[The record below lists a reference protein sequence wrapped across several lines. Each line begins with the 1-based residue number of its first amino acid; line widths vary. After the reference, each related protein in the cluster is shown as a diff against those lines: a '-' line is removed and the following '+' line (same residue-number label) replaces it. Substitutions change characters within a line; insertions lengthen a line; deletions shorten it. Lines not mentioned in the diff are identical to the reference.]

1 MGTLTDIWIKEFLN
15 DELEELFGNTALVQS
30 LLPFKL
36 YEKLL
41 LQVTW
46 VLQGHH
52 LQLHNDN
59 N

>member
-1 MGTLTDIWIKEFLN
+1 METLTNIWIKELLN
-15 DELEELFGNTALVQS
+15 DELEELFGDATLIQS

-52 LQLHNDN
+52 LQLDN
-59 N
+59 NNN